1 MIRWNAQQAPAMVE
15 LADMAIGWVDDAE
28 FEEKRIQLNKGDRL
42 CIYTDGIPEAMDAD
56 LKQFGNQQ
64 LLDTIDSNRTGTLEH
79 VLDKLLEKIERWC
92 SPNGPKDDVTILAVE
107 IL

>member
-1 MIRWNAQQAPAMVE
+1 MVE

-56 LKQFGNQQ
+56 LNQFGNQQ

-79 VLDKLLEKIERWC
+79 VLDKLLGKIERWC

>member
-1 MIRWNAQQAPAMVE
+1 MN
-15 LADMAIGWVDDAE
+15 
-28 FEEKRIQLNKGDRL
+28 
-42 CIYTDGIPEAMDAD
+42 AD

-64 LLDTIDSNRTGTLEH
+64 LLDTIDSNRTGTLDN
-79 VLDKLLEKIERWC
+79 VLDSLLEKIECWC